1 MRRKCAYNALDN
13 ENKLFNM
20 YPRDMKIV
28 TLIILTVVHLLDL
41 ERVNR
46 NCLRCNLGSLYAG
59 VKWGDRKRR

>member
-1 MRRKCAYNALDN
+1 
-13 ENKLFNM
+13 
-20 YPRDMKIV
+20 MKIV